1 MKSHILQQHFEQYG
15 FSGMQADAPSLVFEQ
30 YREEMA
36 TKHDLV
42 VLRAELKG
50 DMASL
55 RGELRG
61 DMASLRAELKGEMS
75 SLRSEIKGDMKSL
88 RSELTGEMASLGS
101 KLEGSMQTLKAD
113 LTWRFVGLIA
123 FFGTVMT
130 IVGLFVG

>member
-1 MKSHILQQHFEQYG
+1 MKSDILQQHFERSG
-15 FSGMQADAPSLVFEQ
+15 FSSMQADALSLVFEQ
-30 YREEMA
+30 YREEIA
-36 TKHDLV
+36 TKHDLN

-61 DMASLRAELKGEMS
+61 DMASLRAELKGEMG
-75 SLRSEIKGDMKSL
+75 SLRAK
-88 RSELTGEMASLGS
+88 LTGEMASLGS

-130 IVGLFVG
+130 IVGVFVG